1 MTSEA
6 MTSWKEILDEPLFR
20 KLSLVLLH
28 FLWQAA
34 LVALVYAGLDFA
46 ARRRGARSTVRY
58 ALACAALAVMVALP
72 VRTFAA
78 SGHAA
83 ASAEVTAGDPSGQS
97 RSAFETA
104 GTAMT
109 SMAGDAPARLLAT
122 FSRWTERA
130 AALRPFCMAAWL
142 AGVAALSLRLVLGWT
157 VATRLTH
164 RGAAPAR
171 PDLVQAMARL
181 ARRLS
186 LSRPVRLLE
195 SAAVGVPVAI
205 GVLRPAILLPMSGLT
220 GLSAPQIEA
229 LLAHELAHVRRNDYF
244 VNLLQSV
251 AETLFFYHPAVWW
264 VSGRIRAERENCC
277 DDLAISVTGDAHLYA
292 CALVDLEER
301 RGGRRALAVA
311 ADGGDLLRRVAR
323 LFPAAAVRTPG
334 HTRRVAGGVALSAIL
349 LTGAALRVGPN
360 VPASM
365 LAVESGTPAEETAPS
380 AVRTARPK
388 PARAV
393 PAGPG
398 FVRASRGDVSPS
410 DPTPPPDEGEPEINP
425 SPASDDVVVVAA
437 NGTATS
443 PSPDEKTDSGALTL
457 DEIRS
462 LRVHNVT
469 PEFIAK
475 IRALGYDRAT
485 VDELVS
491 LRIHGVSP
499 DSIAAFQKLFGRI
512 SLERA
517 VEFAIHGVT
526 PDFVE
531 EMRNAGLRLSAEQ
544 AVSMRIHGATP
555 EFVRAIKDA
564 GFGDVSPDG
573 VVSLRIHGVDVAFA
587 REMRT
592 LGFADASLDELTSF
606 RIHGVTPEFVRQV
619 NAAGLTGL
627 SADEAT
633 SLRIHGVTPEFLR
646 EVKGLK
652 VRVESAD
659 DATSLRIHGVTTSFI
674 QNVEAEGYS
683 KPTVDDLTSLRIH
696 GVTVE
701 DIRRI
706 NHAAGRKLALEDIV
720 DEKIDGGERSIEW
733 NR

>member
-1 MTSEA
+1 MT
-6 MTSWKEILDEPLFR
+6 TWKQVLDEPLFR
-20 KLSLVLLH
+20 KLSFVLLH

-72 VRTFAA
+72 VWTFAA
-78 SGHAA
+78 SGLAA
-83 ASAEVTAGDPSGQS
+83 ASAEVTAGDPSAES
-97 RSAFETA
+97 RSAVEVA

-109 SMAGDAPARLLAT
+109 TIAGDAPSRVLAT
-122 FSRWTERA
+122 LSAWTERA
-130 AALRPFCMAAWL
+130 APLRPFCMAAWL

-157 VATRLTH
+157 VATRLTR

-171 PDLVQAMARL
+171 PELVGAMARL

-195 SAAVGVPVAI
+195 SAAVEVPVAI
-205 GVLRPAILLPMSGLT
+205 GVLRPAILLPLSGLT

-229 LLAHELAHVRRNDYF
+229 LLAHELAHVRRNDYAF
-244 VNLLQSV
+244 NLLQSV

-264 VSGRIRAERENCC
+264 VSGRIRAERENSC
-277 DDLAISVTGDAHLYA
+277 DDLAVSVTGDARLYA

-349 LTGAALRVGPN
+349 LAGAALRVGPN
-360 VPASM
+360 VPSSI
-365 LAVESGTPAEETAPS
+365 LAVDHGERVDLSAGETATT
-380 AVRTARPK
+380 TARPK
-388 PARAV
+388 PGRTS
-393 PAGPG
+393 PAGAGAG
-398 FVRASRGDVSPS
+398 FVRASRGAGASAS
-410 DPTPPPDEGEPEINP
+410 DPTPPPDEAGT
-425 SPASDDVVVVAA
+425 SPAPSDDVVVVAA
-437 NGTATS
+437 NGDS
-443 PSPDEKTDSGALTL
+443 PSPDEKADSGALTL
-457 DEIRS
+457 NEIHS
-462 LRVHNVT
+462 LRIHDVT

-485 VDELVS
+485 VDDLVS

-526 PDFVE
+526 PGFVE
-531 EMRNAGLRLSAEQ
+531 EMRNAGLRLSADQ

-564 GFGDVSPDG
+564 GFGDLSSDG
-573 VVSLRIHGVDVAFA
+573 IVSLRIHGVDVAFA
-587 REMRT
+587 REMRS

-674 QNVEAEGYS
+674 QSVEAEGYP

-706 NHAAGRKLALEDIV
+706 NRAAGHKLPLEDIV
-720 DEKIDGGERSIEW
+720 DEKIDGGERSIE
-733 NR
+733 